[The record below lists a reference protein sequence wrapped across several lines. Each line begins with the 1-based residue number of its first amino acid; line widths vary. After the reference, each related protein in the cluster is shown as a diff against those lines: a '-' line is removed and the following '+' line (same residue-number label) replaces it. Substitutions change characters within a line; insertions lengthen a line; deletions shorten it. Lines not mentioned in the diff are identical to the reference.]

1 MKSIKS
7 LCPECHFPIDGK
19 LFEEHGKLMV
29 EKTCSEHGSYRDIY
43 WSDADLFHRF
53 DKYSVSG
60 DGLSNPITSDDS
72 HCPENCGICS
82 AHRTTT
88 ILANIDVTN
97 RCNMKCPVCF
107 SNSNA
112 KGYLYEPSRDQIR
125 DMLEILRNE
134 KPVRC
139 FSVQFSGGEPTVRS
153 DLPDIV
159 SMARQMG
166 FIQIQIATNGIVLAR
181 NLDFAK
187 KLHHAGLDTVYLQFD
202 GVSEEPYLKTR
213 GFNVFPIKEKAIENC
228 RKANIRSIA
237 LVPTLAKGVN
247 DHQVGDMI
255 DFASQRLDVV
265 KGINFQPMAFTGRV
279 DQDTREN
286 RRITIPDLIKLV
298 EDQTDGQVNRDA
310 WYPVPFVVPISRFI
324 SLMRNTPVPELSCH
338 PHCGTGTYVFVENGK
353 LIPITDFV
361 DVEGMTEFLTE
372 IVEENN
378 ENNSRLKSASLMAK
392 AAYRIPSFIDQE
404 KAPRTINVKKLFT
417 NFFTKGTVDVTKE
430 FHRNAL
436 FLGSMHFQDMYNFD
450 IERVQRCGVHYA
462 TPDGRLIP
470 FCTYNIFYRDEIEEK
485 FSIPLNSAAGIS
497 SRPVRKETTED
508 KFSKAV
514 TH

>member
-187 KLHHAGLDTVYLQFD
+187 NST
-202 GVSEEPYLKTR
+202 
-213 GFNVFPIKEKAIENC
+213 
-228 RKANIRSIA
+228 
-237 LVPTLAKGVN
+237 
-247 DHQVGDMI
+247 M
-255 DFASQRLDVV
+255 
-265 KGINFQPMAFTGRV
+265 
-279 DQDTREN
+279 
-286 RRITIPDLIKLV
+286 PDLI
-298 EDQTDGQVNRDA
+298 Q
-310 WYPVPFVVPISRFI
+310 FI
-324 SLMRNTPVPELSCH
+324 FSLMVFQRN
-338 PHCGTGTYVFVENGK
+338 
-353 LIPITDFV
+353 
-361 DVEGMTEFLTE
+361 LT
-372 IVEENN
+372 
-378 ENNSRLKSASLMAK
+378 LKQEASMFSLLK
-392 AAYRIPSFIDQE
+392 
-404 KAPRTINVKKLFT
+404 KKL
-417 NFFTKGTVDVTKE
+417 
-430 FHRNAL
+430 
-436 FLGSMHFQDMYNFD
+436 
-450 IERVQRCGVHYA
+450 
-462 TPDGRLIP
+462 
-470 FCTYNIFYRDEIEEK
+470 
-485 FSIPLNSAAGIS
+485 
-497 SRPVRKETTED
+497 
-508 KFSKAV
+508 
-514 TH
+514 